1 MRLQNVAAL
10 TVGIVACGSASA
22 HRGIPV
28 DTWEGGENVA
38 GSSLVF
44 NSSSTLP
51 SGTLP
56 SWVSSLTLTPGT
68 SVDQSDVEIPQP
80 GQPAGDLYIWD
91 PTQGDDGSSAEE
103 GVQLHPT
110 TSTLTVEF
118 DYTALSCSSETA
130 SLTLD
135 GMSFSAANPCN
146 KGVILTGVYT
156 PVQYN
161 ASTFVFGLNS
171 SGKVALEGALP
182 IGWSETAAAAPEM
195 GTAGL
200 VSSMA
205 LLAGGLAV
213 AFGRRRRDARPG

>member
-1 MRLQNVAAL
+1 MRLKNFAAL
-10 TVGIVACGSASA
+10 TVGILLCGTASA
-22 HRGIPV
+22 RRGIPV
-28 DTWEGGENVA
+28 DTWQGGQNVV

-56 SWVSSLTLTPGT
+56 SWVSSLTATPGT
-68 SVDQSDVEIPQP
+68 SVGNSDVEIPQG

-91 PTQGDDGSSAEE
+91 PTKGDDGSSAEE

-110 TSTLTVEF
+110 STSLTVEF
-118 DYTALSCSSETA
+118 DYTALSCSGETA
-130 SLTLD
+130 SLLLD

-146 KGVILTGVYT
+146 KGVVLTGLFT

-182 IGWSETAAAAPEM
+182 IGWSETAAAPEM
-195 GTAGL
+195 GAGGL
-200 VSSMA
+200 VNSLA

-213 AFGRRRRDARPG
+213 ALGRRRRGALHG